1 METITT
7 QSITLDK
14 LHRLATDNGFSFV
27 SYRLPSAPQP
37 VTMVQWSSAPVAL
50 DTIDQL
56 SNYSGFVFAPFD
68 FLSGLPMRVIQPDLI
83 IHGDDFT
90 QVENLQPEIPASIEN
105 ISHRSNYITRR
116 EEFMSQVKQVQC
128 IIDAH
133 TIEKVVLSR
142 ICRETL
148 PRGFDSA
155 MMFDSLVQAYPDA
168 FVFVVYIPD
177 AGIWIGAS
185 PEPLLLARHGMV
197 STVSL
202 AGTRKVNRNTGK
214 LPWGEKEL
222 DEQHIVTQ
230 YIDGILSKHNITGV
244 DKTGPES
251 YRAGKI
257 EHIRTLFSFPLPQ
270 KKDFLPEF
278 LSELH
283 PTPSVCGLPKDISL
297 QVIRDT
303 EKHQREYYSGFLGPV
318 DTDSR
323 WDLYVNLRSMKVLDK
338 HLEYYLGA
346 GITKGSRAEDE
357 WEETHNKMNTM
368 KSIVESLK

>member
-1 METITT
+1 M
-7 QSITLDK
+7 
-14 LHRLATDNGFSFV
+14 A
-27 SYRLPSAPQP
+27 
-37 VTMVQWSSAPVAL
+37 
-50 DTIDQL
+50 
-56 SNYSGFVFAPFD
+56 
-68 FLSGLPMRVIQPDLI
+68 
-83 IHGDDFT
+83 
-90 QVENLQPEIPASIEN
+90 
-105 ISHRSNYITRR
+105 
-116 EEFMSQVKQVQC
+116 QVKQVQC

-142 ICRETL
+142 ICRETI
-148 PRGFDSA
+148 PHGFDSA
-155 MMFDSLVQAYPDA
+155 LMFDSLVHAYPDA

-177 AGIWIGAS
+177 AGMWIGAS
-185 PEPLLLARHGMV
+185 PEPLLLAKQGMV

-202 AGTRKVNRNTGK
+202 AGTRKANRNTEK

-222 DEQHIVTQ
+222 DEQNIVTQ
-230 YIDGILSKHNITGV
+230 YIDGILDKHHIADV
-244 DKTGPES
+244 EKTGPES

-257 EHIRTLFSFPLPQ
+257 EHIRTLFTFPLPDR
-270 KKDFLPEF
+270 KNFLPEF

-283 PTPSVCGLPKDISL
+283 PTPSVCGLPKDISM

-318 DTDSR
+318 DTNSQ
-323 WDLYVNLRSMKVLDK
+323 WDLFVNLRSVKVLDK